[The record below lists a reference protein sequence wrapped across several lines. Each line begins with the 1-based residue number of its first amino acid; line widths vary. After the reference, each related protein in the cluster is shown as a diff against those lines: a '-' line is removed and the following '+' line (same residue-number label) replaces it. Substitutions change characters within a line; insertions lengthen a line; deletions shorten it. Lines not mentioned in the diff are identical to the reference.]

1 MKLKYCEAHGPFRG
15 EKCPICGADGKLI
28 LNDWELEALS
38 KIITGILR
46 HFPEKFNV
54 SLDEHGWAKISD
66 ISLGIRNKERKF
78 RWLKD
83 YHVEYF
89 IITDP
94 KGRFQMD
101 PEKKS
106 VRAVYGHSIDVD
118 LSDLP
123 RDGIPPKLYYSIDK
137 EEEEFIN
144 EIGIRAGERRWVHL
158 SKTYE
163 EAYIAGLHKTD
174 DPVVLEINTEEAMKD
189 GIEFYRATKTIYITK
204 EIPPKYIK
212 KARKRKVEVPEEEL
226 KEIELEKKR
235 KEERERRRKEREERI
250 EEGR

>member
-1 MKLKYCEAHGPFRG
+1 MKLKVCEMHGPFRG
-15 EKCPICGADGKLI
+15 EKCPICGAEGKLV

-54 SLDEHGWAKISD
+54 KLDEHGWAKISD
-66 ISLGIRNKERKF
+66 IALGIRNRERKF

-83 YHVEYF
+83 YHIEDF

-101 PEKKS
+101 PDKKT
-106 VRAVYGHSIDVD
+106 VRAVYGHSIDID

-123 RDGIPPKLYYSIDK
+123 KDGIPSKLYYAISP
-137 EEEEFIN
+137 EEEEFIG
-144 EIGIRAGERRWVHL
+144 EIGIKAGERKWVHL
-158 SKTYE
+158 SKSYE
-163 EAYIAGLHKTD
+163 EAYIAGLHRTD
-174 DPVVLEINTEEAMKD
+174 NPIILEINAEDAIRD
-189 GIEFYRATKTIYITK
+189 GFEFYRATKTIYITR
-204 EIPPKYIK
+204 EIPPRYIK

-226 KEIELEKKR
+226 KEIEIEKKR
-235 KEERERRRKEREERI
+235 KEEKERRREKEEEI
-250 EEGR
+250 GGR